1 MVRSMPSAGLVALI
15 LTTAVAAAGTGAV
28 VGAGDDSARDARG
41 RACDRVAWP
50 QGPRTVQR
58 LVASLEPGQTGC
70 LHRGTYAGRVKI
82 SVRGTAA
89 RPITLQSFP
98 GESARIVG
106 RVWLTR
112 RSAHVVVRR
121 LYLDGRNRG
130 GLPSPTVNGRHIRF
144 ETNDVTNRR
153 TGICF
158 ILGHEDY
165 GTAWDVTIR
174 RNRIHDCGRLPA
186 TNLHQGIYVS
196 VARNTRVVGNW
207 ITDNADQG
215 IQLFPDARRS
225 YVAGNVI
232 DSNGE
237 GIIFGG
243 SSRRAARDNLVEG
256 NVISNS
262 KLRENVES
270 HFEGPI
276 GSGNVL
282 RANCVGGGIRDAGT
296 GTGGIIDPP
305 VGFEAID
312 NVVARPS
319 FRGPGDFR
327 LAPDT
332 PCAFVFA
339 GDPDVVP
346 GPSHR
351 PPPLPRRLR
360 P

>member
-1 MVRSMPSAGLVALI
+1 MVRSMPSVGLAALI
-15 LTTAVAAAGTGAV
+15 FTTAVAAAGTGAV
-28 VGAGDDSARDARG
+28 VGAGDESASDARA

-50 QGPRTVQR
+50 SGPGTVQR
-58 LVASLEPGQTGC
+58 FVRTLRPGETGC
-70 LHRGTYAGRVKI
+70 LHRGTYTGRVKI
-82 SVRGTAA
+82 SRKGAPG

-112 RSAHVVVRR
+112 RSAHVLVRR

-130 GLPSPTVNGRHIRF
+130 GLPSPTINGRNIRF
-144 ETNDVTNRR
+144 ENNDVTNHR

-158 ILGHEDY
+158 ILGHDAY
-165 GTAWDVTIR
+165 GTARQVTIR

-196 VARNTRVVGNW
+196 VARDTRVVGNW
-207 ITDNADQG
+207 ITENADQG
-215 IQLFPDARRS
+215 IQLFPDARHT

-243 SSRRAARDNLVEG
+243 GERKAASDSLVEG

-276 GSGNVL
+276 GSDNVV
-282 RANCVGGGIRDAGT
+282 RANCVGGGIRDV

-305 VGFEAID
+305 VGFEPVE
-312 NVVARPS
+312 NVVAIPA
-319 FRGPGDFR
+319 FRGPGDYR
-327 LAPDT
+327 LRPDT
-332 PCAFVFA
+332 PCAFVFT

>member
-1 MVRSMPSAGLVALI
+1 MGLAALI
-15 LTTAVAAAGTGAV
+15 FTTALAAAGTGAV
-28 VGAGDDSARDARG
+28 LGAGDDSARDARTG
-41 RACDRVAWP
+41 ACDRVLWP
-50 QGPRTVQR
+50 GPGQSPRAVQR
-58 LVASLEPGQTGC
+58 LVNSLEPGQTGC
-70 LHRGTYAGRVKI
+70 LHRGTYAGRVEI
-82 SVRGTAA
+82 SARGTPG

-130 GLPSPTVNGRHIRF
+130 GLPSPTINGRRIRF
-144 ETNDVTNRR
+144 ETNDVTNRH

-165 GTAWDVTIR
+165 GTARDVTIR
-174 RNRIHDCGRLPA
+174 RNRIHDCGELPP

-207 ITDNADQG
+207 ITGNADQG
-215 IQLFPDARRS
+215 VQLFPDARRT
-225 YVAGNVI
+225 YIAGNVI

-243 SSRRAARDNLVEG
+243 GSRRAASDNLVEG

-282 RANCVGGGIRDAGT
+282 RANCVGGGIRDG
-296 GTGGIIDPP
+296 GSGGIIDPP

-319 FRGPGDFR
+319 FRGRGDFR
-327 LAPDT
+327 LEPDT
-332 PCAFVFA
+332 PCALVYT

-346 GPSHR
+346 GPSHH

>member
-1 MVRSMPSAGLVALI
+1 MVRSMPSVGLVAVI
-15 LTTAVAAAGTGAV
+15 VTAAVAAAGTGAV
-28 VGAGDDSARDARG
+28 VGAGEESARDAGR

-50 QGPRTVQR
+50 GGAGTVKS
-58 LVASLEPGQTGC
+58 LVRSLEPGETGC
-70 LHRGTYAGRVKI
+70 LHRGTYVGRVKI
-82 SVRGTAA
+82 AARGRPG
-89 RPITLQSFP
+89 RPITIQSFP

-112 RSAHVVVRR
+112 RSSRVVLRR

-130 GLPSPTVNGRHIRF
+130 GLPSPTINGSHIRF

-165 GTAWDVTIR
+165 GVARHVTIR

-186 TNLHQGIYVS
+186 TNLHQGVYVS
-196 VARNTRVVGNW
+196 VARDTRVVGNW
-207 ITDNADQG
+207 IVDNADQG
-215 IQLFPDARRS
+215 IQLFPDARGT

-243 SSRRAARDNLVEG
+243 SARRTARDNLVEG

-270 HFEGPI
+270 HFEGPT
-276 GSGNVL
+276 GSDNVV
-282 RANCVGGGIRDAGT
+282 RANCIGGGIRDAGN
-296 GTGGIIDPP
+296 GGIVDPP
-305 VGFEAID
+305 VGFELIE
-312 NVVARPS
+312 NVVSPPS
-319 FRGPGDFR
+319 FRGPGDYR
-327 LAPDT
+327 LSPDT
-332 PCAFVFA
+332 PCAFVYK
-339 GDPDVVP
+339 GDPDLVP
-346 GPSHR
+346 GPSHG